1 MKMISRGIHK
11 TRSIPM
17 IFGVVPSG
25 RLWIT
30 TALRRSRC
38 WQRLKIVPKMA
49 VDGREQITLAISET
63 FPRRLDR
70 SNESPFYRHAHVRPG
85 FDLLIFLRD

>member
-38 WQRLKIVPKMA
+38 WQRLKIILKMA
-49 VDGREQITLAISET
+49 VDRWEQIALAMSET
-63 FPRRLDR
+63 FLRRLYR
-70 SNESPFYRHAHVRPG
+70 SNESPLYWHAHVQPG